1 MIQTPSPPSILGLAI
16 ARVLNTRGLPAGT
29 AFLAAPNLLMT
40 AAHVVNLALG
50 QSPGTM
56 DPPTSSVELDFPLSA
71 PGQRLRAE
79 IEHWVPPG
87 GGELGDIAVLRLTE
101 APALPVSPPPIVEP
115 ETPFGL
121 MGTVL
126 GFPARANDGVWSIV
140 RIRGR
145 QATGWTQIDLDQDS
159 QFPVEQGFS
168 GAPVWDPARGTIVG
182 MVTHA
187 WRGGGVKSAYMVS
200 ADGLFAAC
208 PELRELARP
217 SSPFPGLRAF
227 DESDTS
233 VFFGRRDLINQIVRL
248 SAKASIITV
257 TGGSGTGKSSLLA
270 AGVVPELR
278 DRGDALVV
286 KCVPHE
292 AQTPLRAL
300 ALALAAAVDPEASAT
315 QRLETASLFADLIQ
329 QERIAEVV
337 TAVVDA
343 NTHRRIVLIVDQ
355 FEQVLT
361 AQEDQA
367 AAFGKALNA
376 LTETENRPC
385 LILSVRDDFLPT
397 VARSRNLS
405 DLTAR
410 AFQIPITDL
419 NAEEL
424 REAIEGPLSLLPSV
438 QFEPTLI
445 DRLIVDVEG
454 QPGRM
459 PLVQFALAELWDR
472 QEDGVVRYE
481 AYRALG
487 DIRHMLSEHADR
499 VWQSLSSNERE
510 LARRLLSQLVHPVQS
525 NERVFTRRIVAHNE
539 VSPELWSIACRLAG
553 DRLVVL
559 DNVEYKPGRTEAAVE
574 LAHESLIVHW
584 QTLSQIA
591 REDRDFRLWQDGLRH
606 RADRWSSLVQSSGG
620 SYIRQLL
627 RPRLGSQFGKRG
639 HRARLLSLSELGE
652 AQHWRRRRA
661 DLSSLEVQYLEAS
674 RTRQAVVWTRLTA
687 LVAIASLLP
696 LYLVVESNHERQL
709 LQQQELSQE
718 LAAYSQEAAA
728 TDGVRARLLAAAAWE
743 ASHTN
748 QAWLAM
754 TNAAASQAIGLKTE
768 GHDGPVV
775 DVEFSPDGTQL
786 ASLAGDGSIAVWDT
800 ASWEVRQLERGF
812 ERRGIGDAE
821 FSSDGALFAM
831 ITGNGMVR
839 LWSTADGSLLATWDV
854 EYETLREEDDSN
866 GEVSFSPDGT
876 ILAAG
881 SQVIHLW
888 NTDDHSEITSF
899 DAQRTVDPP
908 DSEPVSVRVGTMQF
922 TESGQTMVTADHFG
936 LVREWDAVTGEQLW
950 SKEIYGTD
958 NTAPVT
964 LLRQDPREAFEFASC
979 ELSCQITD
987 ARSGSQSEFDFF
999 LPAGL
1004 TYSSGGEFLAVQNWQ
1019 DGRIWQSD
1027 DPSRIIGA
1035 IPRDVLTADTAISS
1049 NGEIVAGATDQGI
1062 QLWTIRWPA
1071 NSSSDTGSPET
1082 GAESPRLA
1090 LSNDNGADVW
1100 QLEEDWIRIH
1110 SYSSEWEHSVANSDN
1125 SVLANRYGGEHGNHS
1140 VAVVDADS
1148 GDQIA
1153 NIKSKQ
1159 GTSVGSIALSPDG
1172 NLLVLERSQPI
1183 DPEDP
1188 SSEWEHSLE
1197 LWDTSTGAL
1206 LHVLDSEATGYT
1218 SDFAFSGDG
1227 TSLAALT
1234 SDAGSSNT
1242 YVRIWDTES
1251 GTIQEEL
1258 QNINSEGISLALSPD
1273 GSHLAIGYNRSG
1285 FELRDFTTGE
1295 SKEFKP
1301 QGSPGSGGEFAAMT
1315 VEFTPDGRYL
1325 SIASPGNGL
1334 TVWDTDLEASATRFT
1349 GFSSGELSFSSD
1361 GGHMSLDSLPFF
1373 SIAIAYLDDPYSSIC
1388 RQISHLPIDERRYHL
1403 SDTDVEAETICT

>member
-1 MIQTPSPPSILGLAI
+1 MAQTPSPPSTLGLAI
-16 ARVLNTRGLPAGT
+16 ARVLDARGLPSGT

-50 QSPGTM
+50 QSPGTV
-56 DPPTSSVELDFPLSA
+56 DRPTSLVELDFPLSA
-71 PGQRLRAE
+71 PGRRLHAE

-87 GGELGDIAVLRLTE
+87 EGETGDIAVLRLTE
-101 APALPVSPPPIVEP
+101 APAPPVSPPPIVEP

-145 QATGWTQIDLDQDS
+145 QATGWTQIDLDRDS

-217 SSPFPGLRAF
+217 PSPFPGLRAF

-233 VFFGRRDLINQIVRL
+233 VFFGRRDLVDQIVRL
-248 SAKASIITV
+248 SAKAPIITV
-257 TGGSGTGKSSLLA
+257 TGGSGAGKSSLLA

-300 ALALAAAVDPEASAT
+300 ALALAAAADTEASAT
-315 QRLETASLFADLIQ
+315 QRLETASLFAAMIQ

-337 TAVVDA
+337 TALVDA
-343 NTHRRIVLIVDQ
+343 SKYRQLVLIVDQ

-361 AQEDQA
+361 AEEDQT
-367 AAFGKALNA
+367 AAFGKALSA
-376 LTETENRPC
+376 LTATENRPC

-405 DLTAR
+405 DLTAQ
-410 AFQIPITDL
+410 AFQIPIADL
-419 NAEEL
+419 NADEL
-424 REAIEGPLSLLPSV
+424 REAIEGPLRLLPSV

-445 DRLIVDVEG
+445 DRLIADVEG

-487 DIRHMLSEHADR
+487 DIRLMLSEHADR
-499 VWQSLSSNERE
+499 VWQGLSSNERE

-525 NERVFTRRIVAHNE
+525 NERVFTRRIVAHNDI
-539 VSPELWSIACRLAG
+539 SPELWSIACRLAG

-559 DNVEYKPGRTEAAVE
+559 GDVEYKPGRTETAVE

-584 QTLSQIA
+584 QTLLQIA

-606 RADRWSSLVQSSGG
+606 RADRWASLAQSTGG
-620 SYIRQLL
+620 GYVRQLL
-627 RPRLGSQFGKRG
+627 RPRLGSRPGRRG
-639 HRARLLSLSELGE
+639 HRVRLLSLSELGE
-652 AQHWRRRRA
+652 ARHWRRRRA

-696 LYLVVESNHERQL
+696 LYLVVESNRERQL
-709 LQQQELSQE
+709 LQQEELSRE
-718 LAAYSQEAAA
+718 LAVHSQEAAA

-743 ASHTN
+743 ASHTD

-754 TNAAASQAIGLKTE
+754 TNAAASQAIGLKAE

-800 ASWEVRQLERGF
+800 GAWKVRQLERGF
-812 ERRGIGDAE
+812 EQRGIGDSE
-821 FSSDGALFAM
+821 FSSDGSLFAM

-839 LWSTADGSLLATWDV
+839 LWRTADGSLLATWNV
-854 EYETLREEDDSN
+854 EYETVREEDDSN

-888 NTDDHSEITSF
+888 DTADYGEITSF
-899 DAQRTVDPP
+899 DARRTVEPP

-922 TESGQTMVTADHFG
+922 TESGQTMVTADHYG
-936 LVREWDAVTGEQLW
+936 LVREWDSVTGEQLW
-950 SKEIYGTD
+950 SKQIYGTD
-958 NTAPVT
+958 NNVPVT
-964 LLRQDPREAFEFASC
+964 LLRQDPSKPFEFASC
-979 ELSCQITD
+979 ELSCQVVD
-987 ARSGSQSEFDFF
+987 ARSGSQREFDFF

-1004 TYSSGGEFLAVQNWQ
+1004 TYSTDGEFLAVNNWQ

-1062 QLWTIRWPA
+1062 QLWTMRWPA
-1071 NSSSDTGSPET
+1071 NAGSET
-1082 GAESPRLA
+1082 GPPGAEAEPTRLV
-1090 LSNDNGADVW
+1090 LTNDKGAEVW
-1100 QLEEDWIRIH
+1100 QLEEDWNPSH
-1110 SYSSEWEHSVANSDN
+1110 SYSSAWENSVASADN
-1125 SVLANRYGGEHGNHS
+1125 SVLADRYGGEYGNQA
-1140 VAVVDADS
+1140 VEVVDADT

-1153 NIKSKQ
+1153 NIKAEQ
-1159 GTSVGSIALSPDG
+1159 GTSVGLIALSPEG
-1172 NLLVLERSQPI
+1172 NLLLLDRSQPI

-1188 SSEWEHSLE
+1188 SSKWEHSLE
-1197 LWDTSTGAL
+1197 LWDTSTGTL
-1206 LHVLDSEATGYT
+1206 LHILGSEPTGST

-1227 TSLAALT
+1227 TTLATLT
-1234 SDAGSSNT
+1234 TKFASSST
-1242 YVRIWDTES
+1242 DVRIWDTES
-1251 GTIQEEL
+1251 GTIEEEL
-1258 QNINSEGISLALSPD
+1258 QDTNSEAVSLALSPD
-1273 GSHLAIGYNRSG
+1273 GSRLAIGYNRSG
-1285 FELRDFTTGE
+1285 FELRDLTTGE
-1295 SKEFKP
+1295 SKVFKP
-1301 QGSPGSGGEFAAMT
+1301 QGSPWSGGEFAAMT
-1315 VEFTPDGRYL
+1315 VEFTPNGRFL
-1325 SIASPGNGL
+1325 AIASPGNGL
-1334 TVWDTDLEASATRFT
+1334 IIWDTELEALATRFT
-1349 GFSSGELSFSSD
+1349 GFSAGGLTFSSD
-1361 GGHMSLDSLPFF
+1361 GGHMALDSDPFF
-1373 SIAIAYLDDPYSSIC
+1373 SIAIAHLDDPYNDIC
-1388 RQISHLPIDERRYHL
+1388 RQIHHLPADERRYHL
-1403 SDTDVEAETICT
+1403 GNADVEATAICA